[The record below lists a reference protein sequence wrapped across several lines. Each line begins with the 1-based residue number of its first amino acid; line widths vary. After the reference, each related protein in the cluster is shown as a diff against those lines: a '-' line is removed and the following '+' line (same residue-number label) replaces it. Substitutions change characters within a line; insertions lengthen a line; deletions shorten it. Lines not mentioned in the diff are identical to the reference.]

1 MTWLDPQWLRQ
12 NITND
17 YFEVPLAA
25 VNFDKTKILKEQCS
39 FQVTCNRYYKDFANT
54 RRASYVLLI
63 SEQCETTFS
72 LLTTL
77 SNDRQ
82 YSMRHDTMEDCVLTA
97 GNNSNWSEQ
106 EKQEILNKVMKKM
119 KKRKKIVGTTK
130 KSVLTSPIDQAENN
144 DSLSVSSSSDEC
156 SGMEVYSE

>member
-1 MTWLDPQWLRQ
+1 
-12 NITND
+12 
-17 YFEVPLAA
+17 
-25 VNFDKTKILKEQCS
+25 
-39 FQVTCNRYYKDFANT
+39 
-54 RRASYVLLI
+54 
-63 SEQCETTFS
+63 
-72 LLTTL
+72 
-77 SNDRQ
+77 
-82 YSMRHDTMEDCVLTA
+82 MRHDTMEDCVLIA

-144 DSLSVSSSSDEC
+144 DSLSVSSSNDEC

>member
-1 MTWLDPQWLRQ
+1 M
-12 NITND
+12 
-17 YFEVPLAA
+17 
-25 VNFDKTKILKEQCS
+25 
-39 FQVTCNRYYKDFANT
+39 
-54 RRASYVLLI
+54 LLI

-119 KKRKKIVGTTK
+119 KKRKKIVGATK
-130 KSVLTSPIDQAENN
+130 KSVLTSIDQAENN

>member
-1 MTWLDPQWLRQ
+1 M
-12 NITND
+12 
-17 YFEVPLAA
+17 
-25 VNFDKTKILKEQCS
+25 
-39 FQVTCNRYYKDFANT
+39 
-54 RRASYVLLI
+54 LLI
-63 SEQCETTFS
+63 SEQCETKFS

-119 KKRKKIVGTTK
+119 KKRKKIVGATK

>member
-1 MTWLDPQWLRQ
+1 M
-12 NITND
+12 
-17 YFEVPLAA
+17 
-25 VNFDKTKILKEQCS
+25 
-39 FQVTCNRYYKDFANT
+39 
-54 RRASYVLLI
+54 LLI

-82 YSMRHDTMEDCVLTA
+82 YSMRHDTMEDCILTA

-119 KKRKKIVGTTK
+119 KKRKKIVGATK

>member
-1 MTWLDPQWLRQ
+1 M
-12 NITND
+12 
-17 YFEVPLAA
+17 
-25 VNFDKTKILKEQCS
+25 
-39 FQVTCNRYYKDFANT
+39 
-54 RRASYVLLI
+54 LLI

-144 DSLSVSSSSDEC
+144 DSLSVSSSNDEC

>member
-1 MTWLDPQWLRQ
+1 M
-12 NITND
+12 
-17 YFEVPLAA
+17 
-25 VNFDKTKILKEQCS
+25 
-39 FQVTCNRYYKDFANT
+39 
-54 RRASYVLLI
+54 LLI

-119 KKRKKIVGTTK
+119 KKRKKIVGATK
-130 KSVLTSPIDQAENN
+130 KSVLTSLIDQAENN

>member
-1 MTWLDPQWLRQ
+1 M
-12 NITND
+12 
-17 YFEVPLAA
+17 
-25 VNFDKTKILKEQCS
+25 
-39 FQVTCNRYYKDFANT
+39 
-54 RRASYVLLI
+54 LLI

-119 KKRKKIVGTTK
+119 KKRKKIVRATK